1 MKYLFFIISFTILTR
16 LDAQDK
22 NFDRKLLLHSSE
34 RTAMRQ
40 DGFFKGLFSVYQNMF
55 SDQILNDCI
64 YEHSCSTFGQGALR
78 AYGPVKGVFLTADRL
93 MRCNRATLTQIAP
106 VRINDEGKIRD
117 HWKDYSFRSNH

>member
-1 MKYLFFIISFTILTR
+1 MKYLILVVVLTVSVASR
-16 LDAQDK
+16 AQDK
-22 NFDRKLLLHSSE
+22 NADRGMLLQVSKQVEPGSN
-34 RTAMRQ
+34 
-40 DGFFKGLFSVYQNMF
+40 GFFKGLFSVYQSVF

-93 MRCNRATLTQIAP
+93 MRCNRATFTQIAP

-117 HWKDYSFRSNH
+117 HWEDYSFRADH